1 MYSCSICE
9 QWCVGSLCNDCRKIK
24 HLCSVY
30 GKERILTSLDRLFCR
45 TEFQESHKAKELL
58 IEEKKIIETKTE
70 RLTRSKNK
78 LPKINVNEID

>member
-1 MYSCSICE
+1 M
-9 QWCVGSLCNDCRKIK
+9 GSLCQDCRKIK

-78 LPKINVNEID
+78 LPKINVSEID